1 MSTDQV
7 IDAAGRLA
15 ALDHKLKTLWEGLF
29 ARSRLIKAAQEGRI
43 DRQLYAIYLLET
55 YQYTLHNSRNQALV
69 GVRALDVSIPY
80 LKFCFE
86 HASEETGH
94 EHMALHDLRA
104 LGLPREAVVIPP
116 PLPMTEA
123 LIAYLYWVSGTGNPL
138 RRLGY
143 SFWAESSYDYIMP
156 LIGGVKDKLGLTPA
170 QMTFFI
176 AHSKIDEDHA
186 EQVRRMVAEN
196 CKTERDWRDVEH
208 VLETSLRLM
217 GAMMEDVYA
226 EYERLQK
233 GQSPNYAFLEAL
245 K

>member
-1 MSTDQV
+1 
-7 IDAAGRLA
+7 
-15 ALDHKLKTLWEGLF
+15 
-29 ARSRLIKAAQEGRI
+29 
-43 DRQLYAIYLLET
+43 RQLYGIYLLET
-55 YQYTLHNSRNQALV
+55 YQYTLHNARNQALV

-86 HASEETGH
+86 HAAEETGH

-104 LGLPREAVVIPP
+104 LGLAREAIVIPP

-123 LIAYLYWVSGTGNPL
+123 LIAYLYWVSATGNPL

-143 SFWAESSYDYIMP
+143 SFWAESSYDFIMP
-156 LIGGVKDKLGLTPA
+156 LIARAKADLGLTPA
-170 QMTFFI
+170 QMTFFV

-186 EQVRRMVAEN
+186 AEVRRMIAEN

-217 GAMMEDVYA
+217 GDMMEDVYA
-226 EYERLQK
+226 EYERLRR
-233 GQSPNYAFLEAL
+233 GESPNYAFLGAL
-245 K
+245 A